1 MGWQSLLMFTILI
14 LGVIGRSDII
24 SAAAGVLLVLHLVGL
39 NAIFPYIEDK
49 GLELGLFF
57 LVLYVL
63 VPFAAGRVSFSE
75 IAKSFVSVQGLV
87 AVISGALATHLNN
100 KGLEMLQLEPSLIIG
115 LVMGSIIGVV
125 FFNGIPVGPLMAGGI
140 AALIM
145 QIIQLTS

>member
-1 MGWQSLLMFTILI
+1 MGWQSLLMFTILVLGI
-14 LGVIGRSDII
+14 LGRSDII
-24 SAAAGVLLVLHLVGL
+24 AAAAGVLLVLHLIGL
-39 NAIFPYIEDK
+39 NALFPYIEDK

-75 IAKSFVSVQGLV
+75 IAKSFISIQGLV